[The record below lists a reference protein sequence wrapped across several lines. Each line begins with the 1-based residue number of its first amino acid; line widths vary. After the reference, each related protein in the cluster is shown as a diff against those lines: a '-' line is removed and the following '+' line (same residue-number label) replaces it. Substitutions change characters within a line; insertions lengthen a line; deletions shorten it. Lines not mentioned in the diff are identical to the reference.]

1 MTIEFSM
8 VQTIGFAVLLLFF
21 GRFMRRRVPLF
32 ERFAIPSPVI
42 GGFTFA
48 IVNLILHLTDT
59 VNFHFDSTLQ
69 SFFMVLFFTSIGFG
83 ASPMILRKAG
93 PKVALFLLVTV
104 GLLVAQNLVVIGLA
118 PLLDLPAPL
127 ALMVGSTS
135 MIGGHGT
142 SAGIAPLI
150 EDAGFLGAESI
161 AYTAATFGLVA
172 GSLIGGPVALRLI
185 RRHDLVK
192 LHDTSTFDDSFL
204 HEKIH
209 PLNADRVLAGFMALL
224 VAMFIGSY
232 ITDGLNILVSGWTSM
247 AQFPA
252 YLGPMICGIL
262 ARWFSDY
269 RFTRAGDE
277 DNGAKELVPH
287 QEIEMLGTVT
297 LSVFLAMALMSVRLW
312 ELGSLAFALV
322 VLLTAQVA
330 LTVLYTRF
338 ITFKAMGSTY
348 DAAVLVAGNVGFAM
362 GATPNGM
369 ANMES
374 VTAKFG
380 PSPTAFFVL
389 PVVGGMFIDFFNI
402 MSIIGFLT
410 VA

>member
-21 GRFMRRRVPLF
+21 GRFLRRRVSLF

-42 GGFTFA
+42 GGFLFA
-48 IVNLILHLTDT
+48 IVNLIFHLTQS
-59 VNFHFDSTLQ
+59 VNFQFDTTLQ
-69 SFFMVLFFTSIGFG
+69 SFFMILFFTSIGFG
-83 ASPMILRKAG
+83 ASPMILRQAG
-93 PKVALFLLVTV
+93 PKVALFLLVTI
-104 GLLVAQNLVVIGLA
+104 GLVIAQNLVVVGLA
-118 PLLDLPAPL
+118 PFLDLPAPL

-135 MIGGHGT
+135 MTGGHGT

-150 EDAGFLGAESI
+150 QEAGFQGAESI

-172 GSLIGGPVALRLI
+172 GSLLGGPVALRLI
-185 RRHDLVK
+185 RRHDLVNV
-192 LHDTSTFDDSFL
+192 HDNATFDDSFL
-204 HEKIH
+204 HEKVH
-209 PLNADRVLAGFMALL
+209 PLNAERVLTGFMALL

-232 ITDGLNILVSGWTSM
+232 VTDGLNMLVSGWTSM

-262 ARWFSDY
+262 ARWYSDF
-269 RFTRAGDE
+269 RFARAGGE
-277 DNGAKELVPH
+277 DNGVQELVPH
-287 QEIEMLGTVT
+287 QEIDMLGTVT

-322 VLLTAQVA
+322 VLLAAQVI

-348 DAAVLVAGNVGFAM
+348 DAAVLVAGNIGFAM

-402 MSIIGFLT
+402 MAIIGFL
-410 VA
+410 AIF